1 MWQPHLI
8 VVVVWFISTQFAVIE
23 RWPRKTLRI
32 HAFTAPHRIHQSCE
46 KTKRKYRCHHF
57 LFVQRYVSNGIN
69 ESIFKNTSI
78 GSTNDETIPR
88 SIDAEEISDETS
100 NIETV
105 LHDNNTTIRGITLKM
120 ALDANGGVA
129 CRSEVR
135 PERFTSTESLD
146 MVHRLRSQSDA
157 VLIGVGTA
165 LVDNPCLLVRR
176 NITVTEQPLRV
187 IIDPSLRFVIQSS
200 LSQHNHSYQLLTD
213 GYPLIIFHSRNDTK
227 TNPTLCS
234 VVTKLPSSVQLKYVS
249 PIDDM
254 NFSNASRL
262 DVKQI
267 WDHLQ
272 KIYNVEHL
280 MVEGGPTT
288 ARLFLQSKLIDRCIL
303 VHAPIRFSDPIIANI
318 TPTVLRS
325 ANLTRLGSIPSGQDI
340 LECWS
345 RPDLPWP
352 ANSARDWP

>member
-1 MWQPHLI
+1 MCQPHFI
-8 VVVVWFISTQFAVIE
+8 VVVVWFISTQFVVIE

-32 HAFTAPHRIHQSCE
+32 RAFTAPHRIHQSFE
-46 KTKRKYRCHHF
+46 KTKHNHHF
-57 LFVQRYVSNGIN
+57 QFVQRFVSNGIN
-69 ESIFKNTSI
+69 ESLLKNTIINSA
-78 GSTNDETIPR
+78 SDEAIPR
-88 SIDAEEISDETS
+88 SIDAKGLSDVTS
-100 NIETV
+100 NVETV
-105 LHDNNTTIRGITLKM
+105 LHDNNNATRGITLKM

-135 PERFTSTESLD
+135 PERFTSSESLD

-165 LVDNPCLLVRR
+165 LVDNPSLLVRR

-187 IIDPSLRFVIQSS
+187 IIDPSLRLVIQSS
-200 LSQHNHSYQLLTD
+200 SSEDNHSYQLLTD
-213 GYPLIIFHSRNDTK
+213 GYPLVIFHCRNDTI
-227 TNPTLCS
+227 TSPTLCT

-254 NFSNASRL
+254 CFSKASRI
-262 DVKQI
+262 DVNQI

-272 KIYNVEHL
+272 KIYHVKHL

-288 ARLFLQSKLIDRCIL
+288 AQLFLQSKLIDRCIL
-303 VHAPIRFSDPIIANI
+303 VQAPIRFHDPILANI

-325 ANLTRLGSIPSGQDI
+325 ANLTRFGSIPSGQDTI
-340 LECWS
+340 ECWS
-345 RPDLPWP
+345 RPDLLWP
-352 ANSARDWP
+352 DNSVKYWP